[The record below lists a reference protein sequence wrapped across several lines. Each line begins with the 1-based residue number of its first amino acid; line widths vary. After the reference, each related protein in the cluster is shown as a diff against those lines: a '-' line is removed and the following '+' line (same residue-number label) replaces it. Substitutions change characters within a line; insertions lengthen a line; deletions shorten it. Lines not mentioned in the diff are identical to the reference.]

1 MKNLIF
7 GQEGWA
13 LYEEGNTKKAGLKA
27 RPLQVKIQP

>member
-13 LYEEGNTKKAGLKA
+13 LYEEGNTKKGGLKSP
-27 RPLQVKIQP
+27 PLAS